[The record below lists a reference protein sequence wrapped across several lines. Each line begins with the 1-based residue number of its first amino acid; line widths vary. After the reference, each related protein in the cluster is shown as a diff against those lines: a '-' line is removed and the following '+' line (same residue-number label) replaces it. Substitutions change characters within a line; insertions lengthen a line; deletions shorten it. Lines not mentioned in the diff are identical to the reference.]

1 MSVPMEWLS
10 SLRSLWESGRAK
22 ISLSVFCIAIALFDT
37 FLKSLSPVAAG
48 ALAIAVVPWVLQF
61 IEKISAPGGFEI
73 VFAKVKQ
80 QLDDSEAALARE
92 DIEAFE
98 HFASD
103 DPNLS
108 IALLRV
114 EIERRLRQLGEKFL
128 SEKQYQ
134 RRSLRALT
142 DELQKSK
149 IISDEAAALV
159 RDLMPVMNEAVHG
172 HTLRSDATAF
182 AKEYGPKVLAQIR
195 SVQIG

>member
-1 MSVPMEWLS
+1 MQLIN
-10 SLRSLWESGRAK
+10 SLKSLWESGSAK
-22 ISLSVFCIAIALFDT
+22 ISLSVFCIAVALFDT
-37 FLKSLSPVAAG
+37 FFKSLSLIAAG

-80 QLDDSEAALARE
+80 QLDDNETALERE

-114 EIERRLRQLGEKFL
+114 EIERRLRRLGEEHL
-128 SEKQYQ
+128 SENQLK
-134 RRSLRALT
+134 RKSLRALT
-142 DELQKSK
+142 EELQKSR
-149 IISDEAAALV
+149 IISNEAAALI

-172 HTLRSDATAF
+172 RPLRSDAADF
-182 AKEYGPKVLAQIR
+182 AREYGPRVLAQIR
-195 SVQIG
+195 SVQMG